1 MVILACSQTYIAFLA
16 NCGKTWQKAEHCMQI
31 SLALDSQSKV
41 IYCTVFLEK
50 SKWNISNVYKLPQ
63 QTPLY
68 QSL

>member
-50 SKWNISNVYKLPQ
+50 SK
-63 QTPLY
+63 
-68 QSL
+68 